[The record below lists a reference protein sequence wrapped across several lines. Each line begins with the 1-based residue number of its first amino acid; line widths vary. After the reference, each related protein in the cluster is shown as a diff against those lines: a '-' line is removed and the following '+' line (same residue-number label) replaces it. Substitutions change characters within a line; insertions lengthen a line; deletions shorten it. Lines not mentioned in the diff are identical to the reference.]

1 MNMYPDGT
9 QNHRKRDTD
18 MQTIAIVTEM
28 AIPQSAIDALRAEKI
43 EFEIVG
49 NADKHGEKLE
59 VAERDFGPTVRTLNN
74 AGFRTDCDSEIEA
87 YDESNADDS

>member
-9 QNHRKRDTD
+9 QNHRKRELNI
-18 MQTIAIVTEM
+18 MQTIALVTEM
-28 AIPQSAIDALRAEKI
+28 AIPQSAIDALRDEEI

-49 NADKHGEKLE
+49 YADKHGEKFE
-59 VAERDFGPTVRTLNN
+59 VAERDFGPAVRALND

-87 YDESNADDS
+87 YDESNAS